1 MKALPFDRDLTLV
14 ELLRGVSGARLDAAL
29 SKLLGAQ
36 WQLTDLDGKAVR
48 SSLLGAPG
56 AAMSWP
62 LHCDIDTVGQLRAA
76 DVSGEQAQ
84 AAAAWLDLVLAGA
97 YRYQMAAD
105 LHIETVNSDF
115 DALQQKHTALQ
126 ASETRYREL
135 AAQLEQRVKQQVEVI
150 ERAQRQLYQSEK
162 LASVGSLAAG
172 MAHEINN
179 PVGFIRSNL
188 VSGLD
193 YVRKLQLV
201 LNAFHAGGIERAS
214 QLWGRL
220 DIDFVLEDFSEL
232 LTESVAGADR
242 VARIVTNLKKYASID
257 AALTMP
263 IDLNNALRAVADI
276 ALPQLPSA
284 LAFDLLPLP
293 VIVCDQSRINQ
304 MLLSLLQNAV
314 QAIEGQADGLIR
326 VTTCLLDSQIQITI
340 ADNGCGIAA
349 SVLSRIFDPFFTTRE
364 IGKGMGLGLTL
375 ASDIAVAHGGRIEVD
390 STPGAGS
397 TFTVY
402 LPTIPP
408 AQTGNSN
415 IAPA

>member
-1 MKALPFDRDLTLV
+1 MKALPFDRNLTLA
-14 ELLRGVSGARLDAAL
+14 ELLRGISGPRLDVAL
-29 SKLLGAQ
+29 SQLLGAQ

-48 SSLLGAPG
+48 ASLSGAG
-56 AAMSWP
+56 AGALSVP
-62 LHCDIDTVGQLRAA
+62 LHCDIDTVGQLWATG
-76 DVSGEQAQ
+76 VSGAQAQ
-84 AAAAWLDLVLAGA
+84 AAAAWLELVLAGA

-105 LHIETVNSDF
+105 LHVEAINSDF
-115 DALQQKHTALQ
+115 DVLQQKHAALQ

-179 PVGFIRSNL
+179 PMGFIRSNL

-193 YVRKLQLV
+193 YIRKLQLT
-201 LNAFHAGGIERAS
+201 LNAYRSGEVERAG
-214 QLWGRL
+214 QLWSSL
-220 DIDFVLEDFSEL
+220 DIDFVLEDFSVL
-232 LTESVAGADR
+232 LTESVDGADR

-257 AALTMP
+257 DAMTMP
-263 IDLNNALRAVADI
+263 VDLNNAVRAVAEI
-276 ALPQLPSA
+276 ALQQLPIA
-284 LAFDLLPLP
+284 LTFDLQPLP

-314 QAIEGQADGLIR
+314 QALKGQATDLIHIS
-326 VTTCLLDSQIQITI
+326 TCLLGAQIQIGIT
-340 ADNGCGIAA
+340 DNGEGIAA

-364 IGKGMGLGLTL
+364 VGQGVGLGLTV
-375 ASDIAVAHGGRIEVD
+375 ASDIAVAHGGRIGVD
-390 STPGAGS
+390 STPGTGS

-402 LPTIPP
+402 LPTRQVPS
-408 AQTGNSN
+408 TRNSN
-415 IAPA
+415 TAPA

>member
-14 ELLRGVSGARLDAAL
+14 ELLCGVSGPRLDAAL
-29 SKLLGAQ
+29 SKLLGPH
-36 WQLTDLDGKAVR
+36 WQLTDLDGKVVR
-48 SSLLGAPG
+48 TSLLGARG
-56 AAMSWP
+56 AALSVP
-62 LHCDIDTVGQLRAA
+62 LHCDIDTVGQLWAT
-76 DVSGEQAQ
+76 DVPGEQAQ

-105 LHIETVNSDF
+105 LHVEAVNSDF
-115 DALQQKHTALQ
+115 DALQQKHAALQ

-135 AAQLEQRVKQQVEVI
+135 ASQLEQRVNQQVEVI

-179 PVGFIRSNL
+179 PIGFIRSNL

-193 YVRKLQLV
+193 YVRKLKLT
-201 LNAFHAGGIERAS
+201 LNAYRTGDLERAS
-214 QLWGRL
+214 QLWNSA

-232 LTESVAGADR
+232 LIESVAGADR

-263 IDLNNALRAVADI
+263 IDLNNALRSVAEI
-276 ALPQLPSA
+276 ALQQLPVA
-284 LAFDLLPLP
+284 IAFDLKPLP
-293 VIVCDQSRINQ
+293 VIECDQSRMNQ
-304 MLLSLLQNAV
+304 LLLSLLQNAV

-326 VTTCLLDSQIQITI
+326 ISTRLIDSQIQIAI

-402 LPTIPP
+402 LPTLQ
-408 AQTGNSN
+408 AGSAANSN
-415 IAPA
+415 TAPA

>member
-1 MKALPFDRDLTLV
+1 MP
-14 ELLRGVSGARLDAAL
+14 
-29 SKLLGAQ
+29 
-36 WQLTDLDGKAVR
+36 
-48 SSLLGAPG
+48 
-56 AAMSWP
+56 
-62 LHCDIDTVGQLRAA
+62 
-76 DVSGEQAQ
+76 GEQVQ

-105 LHIETVNSDF
+105 LHIEAVNSDF
-115 DALQQKHTALQ
+115 EALQQKHAALQ

-179 PVGFIRSNL
+179 PMGFIRSNL

-193 YVRKLQLV
+193 YVRKLKLT
-201 LNAFHAGGIERAS
+201 LNAYRIGDLERAS
-214 QLWGRL
+214 QLWNSV

-257 AALTMP
+257 AAMTMP

-276 ALPQLPSA
+276 ARQQLPIA
-284 LAFDLLPLP
+284 LTFDLQPLP
-293 VIVCDQSRINQ
+293 VIVCDQSRMNQ

-314 QAIEGQADGLIR
+314 QAIEGQADGMIR
-326 VTTCLLDSQIQITI
+326 VTTRLLGTQIQIAI
-340 ADNGCGIAA
+340 ADNGGGIAA

-402 LPTIPP
+402 LPTLQAGSAANSNTPP
-408 AQTGNSN
+408 A
-415 IAPA
+415 